1 MNHPSRVSA
10 ARLAWLAAE
19 SARWQARG
27 LVDRDARARILAEYD
42 AVPIER
48 RGLQAIVVVAL
59 LMCAVGVLLLI
70 GYNWDRIPRDG
81 RIAMLVGSVVASFAG
96 SSFAYSRDR
105 LTLGE
110 WLAFT
115 GTLLF
120 GCASW
125 LIAQVLNISAH
136 FPDGFLWWLLGTMA
150 TAYLVRS
157 KIVAV
162 EAVALMVAWMAPETM
177 YFQRPLWML
186 LPVLFGMAALAYR
199 LKSELTVVGIALA
212 IDIWCGSLAVRW
224 HANPVFGFDMLLI
237 GGCLLYAIGRRH
249 ARASRIGAIWQW
261 CGLATMAIALG
272 PLMTSGLYQ
281 ILTTTIPPN
290 GMVVLSILTAAA
302 YLLLA
307 PFDMDRADAAVLAT
321 AATGMIWTM
330 LLAPARPLYD
340 AHAYGPVLAFSTCV
354 LALALSLVSSAVR
367 RDRLDRLC
375 FGVLFAVA
383 FLLVR
388 WMSVIRNM
396 AWSAALMLATGAAL
410 LLVARAWRSRHQLIE
425 GRAS

>member
-1 MNHPSRVSA
+1 VNHPSRVSA

-120 GCASW
+120 GCAIW

-162 EAVALMVAWMAPETM
+162 EAVALMVAWMAPGTM

-199 LKSELTVVGIALA
+199 LKYS
-212 IDIWCGSLAVRW
+212 
-224 HANPVFGFDMLLI
+224 
-237 GGCLLYAIGRRH
+237 GR
-249 ARASRIGAIWQW
+249 
-261 CGLATMAIALG
+261 
-272 PLMTSGLYQ
+272 
-281 ILTTTIPPN
+281 
-290 GMVVLSILTAAA
+290 
-302 YLLLA
+302 
-307 PFDMDRADAAVLAT
+307 
-321 AATGMIWTM
+321 
-330 LLAPARPLYD
+330 
-340 AHAYGPVLAFSTCV
+340 
-354 LALALSLVSSAVR
+354 
-367 RDRLDRLC
+367 
-375 FGVLFAVA
+375 
-383 FLLVR
+383 
-388 WMSVIRNM
+388 
-396 AWSAALMLATGAAL
+396 
-410 LLVARAWRSRHQLIE
+410 
-425 GRAS
+425 